1 MMKQKA
7 VGGPG
12 RNMEFEGQHFGED
25 AFDRVNRLALVAER
39 NALRDAMQGLCSAA
53 DNMRECCNVLMVA
66 LGECDAPDG
75 VFVPTAEDAQTA
87 YSNAFARLQRAT
99 YYGNKAVKAKSGSQ
113 PRYEAIVTE
122 CEACMT
128 EDACRIR
135 GQCGHYLRETPNVGA
150 ERQ

>member
-1 MMKQKA
+1 MGHKA
-7 VGGPG
+7 IGGPG

-25 AFDRVNRLALVAER
+25 VFDRLNRLALVAER
-39 NALRDAMQGLCSAA
+39 NALRDAMQALCAAA

-75 VFVPTAEDAQTA
+75 VFVPTQEDAMEK
-87 YSNAFARLQRAT
+87 YSGAFATLQRAT
-99 YYGNKAVKAKSGSQ
+99 YYGNKALKTEADKQ

-135 GQCGHYLRETPNVGA
+135 GQCAHYLRERA
-150 ERQ
+150 